1 MSGLTTKPLPGQESL
16 TGAQWRMLLLASFG
30 GALEFYDFVVF
41 GVFAASIGAAFFPAG
56 DPLASSIGG
65 YAGFAIGYLAR
76 PLGGL
81 IMAHLGDRSGR
92 KRVFVGSVLA
102 MSLSTLGLGL
112 LPGYAQIGPAAPV
125 LLLVLRL
132 IQGFCIG
139 GELPGAVT
147 YVVET
152 VPRRAGTACGVVFG
166 CVNTGVLLAALVS
179 LLVNRSLSAEA
190 VASWGWRLG
199 FILGGALGLVGYPL
213 RRKLAETPAFSAMR
227 HAVLRVPV
235 ADVVRAFPM
244 PVVIGVCL
252 AAATAG
258 FNGLLFA
265 FLPGY
270 LANALHYDGTAVAGA
285 QTVGVACYAVGLPVV
300 AWVGDRFSRRALL
313 GAGAAL
319 LLGGS
324 WPWFALAVS
333 HAAPLVVLL
342 AVAGLVG
349 SLCSG
354 VFAVMLADL
363 FPARVRY
370 SGIALPYNISFTAF
384 SGTLPLLATAAMKAT
399 GMIDAPAFVMA
410 ACAALTVI
418 GSLLAG
424 RYTGR
429 INPG

>member
-1 MSGLTTKPLPGQESL
+1 MQESAMAETRL
-16 TGAQWRMLLLASFG
+16 THAQWRMLLLASFG

-41 GVFAASIGAAFFPAG
+41 GVFAATIGAAFFPAG

-81 IMAHLGDRSGR
+81 IMAHLGDRTGR

-112 LPGYAQIGPAAPV
+112 LPGYATIGPLAPV

-152 VPRRAGTACGVVFG
+152 VPGRAGTACGVVFG
-166 CVNTGVLLAALVS
+166 CVNTGVLLATLVS
-179 LLVNRSLSAEA
+179 LIVNRTLSPQD
-190 VASWGWRLG
+190 VADWGWRVG
-199 FILGGALGLVGYPL
+199 FILGGALGLLGYPL
-213 RRKLAETPAFSAMR
+213 RRKLAETPAFAAMK

-235 ADVVRAFPM
+235 GQVIRAFPVQG
-244 PVVIGVCL
+244 VVGVGL

-258 FNGLLFA
+258 FNGFLFA

-270 LANALHYDGTAVAGA
+270 LGKMLKYDPASVAAAQTLGVLAYAVA
-285 QTVGVACYAVGLPVV
+285 LPMV
-300 AWVGDRFSRRALL
+300 AWLGDWMPRAILL
-313 GAGAAL
+313 GLGSAIL
-319 LLGGS
+319 LTGS
-324 WPWFALAVS
+324 WFWFAAAVD
-333 HAAPLVVLL
+333 HAAPLWLLLVL
-342 AVAGLVG
+342 AGMTG

-354 VFAVMLADL
+354 VFAVMMADL
-363 FPARVRY
+363 YPPKLRY

-384 SGTLPLLATAAMKAT
+384 SGTVPLMAASVIAAT
-399 GMIDAPAFVMA
+399 GDVASPAAVMA
-410 ACAALTVI
+410 GCAVL
-418 GSLLAG
+418 SLLAAVASLRFG
-424 RYTGR
+424 RH
-429 INPG
+429 IAAA